1 MSRDDYGVFNIVF
14 PPNGA
19 TQRARVFPPS
29 CINVPDGG
37 PCGPYGNFLTN
48 LNVCKSIIGPGHII
62 NLANDSFYDPLHSEA
77 MH

>member
-1 MSRDDYGVFNIVF
+1 MEFSISSSRQMEQHNARAFSRHHASMSRMEGRA
-14 PPNGA
+14 PPC
-19 TQRARVFPPS
+19 S
-29 CINVPDGG
+29 
-37 PCGPYGNFLTN
+37 GPYGNFLTN